1 MHFPQENLKNLKNT
15 LFEYDNFNSSNASI
29 TFRKDSKDSVKN
41 LESGVIFCQKKLTTA
56 TSRKLQIGKY

>member
-29 TFRKDSKDSVKN
+29 SFRKDSKDPVKD
-41 LESGVIFCQKKLTTA
+41 LESDATYLSKK
-56 TSRKLQIGKY
+56 